1 MKPFASTASS
11 SHWKQLA
18 PPESPHKTR
27 FSLVTSR
34 WTQVFIT
41 SRSLR
46 KSLRAAE
53 LAFWQ
58 ATGGDFLR
66 TSHPS

>member
-1 MKPFASTASS
+1 MCP
-11 SHWKQLA
+11 L
-18 PPESPHKTR
+18 KTS
-27 FSLVTSR
+27 FSLPKPR
-34 WTQVFIT
+34 WAQIFVAD
-41 SRSLR
+41 RLLR

-66 TSHPS
+66 RHAS